1 MTLLWLYPK
10 LKLEAGDL
18 NMTVGEFLVC
28 FSEKCHKEDIKQY
41 IIGCLNS
48 AKFSVTREEFEGKTL
63 LTIGAQFD
71 VLAQKV
77 RLVLRSDSEQ
87 IVFLKKLFGPS
98 IPLRNKKYYWV
109 ENFLFRRKRPVWRKE
124 QQLKTR

>member
-10 LKLEAGDL
+10 LKLEARDL

-41 IIGCLNS
+41 IIDCLNS

-77 RLVLRSDSEQ
+77 RLVLRSDIEQ
-87 IVFLKKLFGPS
+87 IVLLKGYFKKNYLG
-98 IPLRNKKYYWV
+98 LRY
-109 ENFLFRRKRPVWRKE
+109 R
-124 QQLKTR
+124 

>member
-10 LKLEAGDL
+10 LKLEARDL

-41 IIGCLNS
+41 IIDCLNS

-77 RLVLRSDSEQ
+77 RLVLR
-87 IVFLKKLFGPS
+87 
-98 IPLRNKKYYWV
+98 
-109 ENFLFRRKRPVWRKE
+109 
-124 QQLKTR
+124 

>member
-1 MTLLWLYPK
+1 
-10 LKLEAGDL
+10 
-18 NMTVGEFLVC
+18 MTVGEFLVC

-41 IIGCLNS
+41 IIDCLNS

-77 RLVLRSDSEQ
+77 RLVLRSDITNKLFYSKG
-87 IVFLKKLFGPS
+87 IFKKLFGPS
-98 IPLRNKKYYWV
+98 IPLRNKKNY
-109 ENFLFRRKRPVWRKE
+109 
-124 QQLKTR
+124 